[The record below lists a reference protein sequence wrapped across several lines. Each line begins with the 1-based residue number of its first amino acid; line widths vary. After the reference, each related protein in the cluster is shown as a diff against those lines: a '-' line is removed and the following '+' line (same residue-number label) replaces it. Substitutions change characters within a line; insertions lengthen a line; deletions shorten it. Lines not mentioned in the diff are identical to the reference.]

1 MTFLNNYKCSQQT
14 VIPLFLL
21 SRIQIV
27 NLTESAISQLRPILA
42 RNSCLVQDHWVRSLT
57 YAFRMKRINKS
68 GMIKLISE
76 LLVHLHSSGWEPLTP
91 VTIGSRQRNMSVT
104 ICFKYKGNLQRDD
117 ASLRGAGGT
126 RSLDVPQ
133 ATSSCSIEFR
143 DKTMIFY
150 SVPATVLADLVTTC
164 SSDLAGV
171 SAGVVSIISDYI
183 ALKLPVISRPS
194 VFVEF
199 LRKPLRN
206 RALNLTNAQS
216 LDSLNSI
223 VSRYDVVGTECTCFE
238 PLYS

>member
-1 MTFLNNYKCSQQT
+1 MLIR
-14 VIPLFLL
+14 V
-21 SRIQIV
+21 QIV

-68 GMIKLISE
+68 GMIKLLSE

-91 VTIGSRQRNMSVT
+91 VTIGNHLKNLSVT
-104 ICFKYKGNLQRDD
+104 ICFKQKGNLQR
-117 ASLRGAGGT
+117 ANANLKSL
-126 RSLDVPQ
+126 SLDVPQ
-133 ATSSCSIEFR
+133 AISSCSIEFS
-143 DKTMIFY
+143 DEMMIFY

-183 ALKLPVISRPS
+183 ALKLPVISRSS

-199 LRKPLRN
+199 LPRSSTMRN
-206 RALNLTNAQS
+206 R
-216 LDSLNSI
+216 
-223 VSRYDVVGTECTCFE
+223 V
-238 PLYS
+238 

>member
-1 MTFLNNYKCSQQT
+1 M
-14 VIPLFLL
+14 
-21 SRIQIV
+21 

-42 RNSCLVQDHWVRSLT
+42 RNSCLVADHWVRSLT

-76 LLVHLHSSGWEPLTP
+76 LLLHLHSSGWEPLTP
-91 VTIGSRQRNMSVT
+91 VTIGSQLKNLSVT
-104 ICFKYKGNLQRDD
+104 ICFKYRGQRANTNLR
-117 ASLRGAGGT
+117 S
-126 RSLDVPQ
+126 SLDVPQ
-133 ATSSCSIEFR
+133 AISSCSIEFSE
-143 DKTMIFY
+143 KKMIFY

-199 LRKPLRN
+199 LPKHSAIRN
-206 RALNLTNAQS
+206 RISNNILMVDHRLQ
-216 LDSLNSI
+216 
-223 VSRYDVVGTECTCFE
+223 
-238 PLYS
+238 

>member
-1 MTFLNNYKCSQQT
+1 M
-14 VIPLFLL
+14 
-21 SRIQIV
+21 

-91 VTIGSRQRNMSVT
+91 VTIGSELKNLSVT
-104 ICFKYKGNLQRDD
+104 ICFKYKGHHQPAKANLKC
-117 ASLRGAGGT
+117 SGGT

-133 ATSSCSIEFR
+133 SISSCSIEFSG
-143 DKTMIFY
+143 KMMIFY

-199 LRKPLRN
+199 LPRPSTIRN
-206 RALNLTNAQS
+206 R
-216 LDSLNSI
+216 
-223 VSRYDVVGTECTCFE
+223 VH
-238 PLYS
+238 

>member
-1 MTFLNNYKCSQQT
+1 M
-14 VIPLFLL
+14 
-21 SRIQIV
+21 

-42 RNSCLVQDHWVRSLT
+42 RNCCLVQDHWVRSLT

-91 VTIGSRQRNMSVT
+91 VTIGSTLKNMSVT
-104 ICFKYKGNLQRDD
+104 ICFKYKGHLQR
-117 ASLRGAGGT
+117 ANANLRCAGGT

-143 DKTMIFY
+143 DKMMIFY

-199 LRKPLRN
+199 LPRSSAMRN
-206 RALNLTNAQS
+206 R
-216 LDSLNSI
+216 
-223 VSRYDVVGTECTCFE
+223 V
-238 PLYS
+238 